1 MITTVVVAMTTVW
14 RSDAVTPAPRA
25 TGRSPEQ
32 HDQLRASDSRDI
44 FDKQTSQF
52 EVARQSSCKIIY
64 CALPGWRF
72 STLNEPHLTRSI
84 SSSQHDEP

>member
-52 EVARQSSCKIIY
+52 EVARQ
-64 CALPGWRF
+64 
-72 STLNEPHLTRSI
+72 HLLQNNLLCFAWLEIFNTK
-84 SSSQHDEP
+84 